1 MMEGRPAGQKSARGM
16 IIAFALSAAVI
27 LLFAFAPLI
36 SAFSASAI
44 ANANGCALDEG
55 GVHPCLIGG
64 TDYGETLS
72 VMFVLGWFGLI
83 TMPLGALAAIV
94 WCLVVVI
101 VLIVKYRSKNS

>member
-1 MMEGRPAGQKSARGM
+1 MTEEQPAVQKGAKGM
-16 IIAFALSAAVI
+16 TIAFALSAAVI

-36 SAFSASAI
+36 SAFSASAV
-44 ANANGCALDEG
+44 ADANGCALDEG

-94 WCLVVVI
+94 WCLVLVI

>member
-1 MMEGRPAGQKSARGM
+1 MTEGLPSGQKSGRGF
-16 IIAFALSAAVI
+16 IVAFALSAALI
-27 LLFAFAPLI
+27 LLFALAPLI

-44 ANANGCALDEG
+44 ADANGCALDEG

-72 VMFVLGWFGLI
+72 VMFVLGWFGLV

-94 WCLVVVI
+94 WCLVLVI
-101 VLIVKYRSKNS
+101 VLIIKYRSKNS